1 MKITNHYPMKILR
14 LFVTAKALL
23 FIAIPAIISCGN
35 GKQRVESDNPEDE
48 LIVMSEDDTKKSE
61 VRYMMLH
68 LKNFSFDERE
78 NGTFKVE
85 DMMKNTKYKKIF
97 ENVKYFDNV
106 GSIVTESERTLGY
119 AFHMKQSEDQNSM
132 EPDDKYFTGIIWHI
146 RPGKTFI
153 EYIFDSD
160 EPRQE
165 FLQEAMVEGFTQV
178 NDSSYSKEKPN
189 MSCINLSKYKGLPS
203 LKLICY

>member
-1 MKITNHYPMKILR
+1 MKILR
-14 LFVTAKALL
+14 QFVTATALL

-35 GKQRVESDNPEDE
+35 GKYEVGRIFRNEGMDTKHNPEFTTIE
-48 LIVMSEDDTKKSE
+48 LYQAYTDF
-61 VRYMMLH
+61 RGMMEL
-68 LKNFSFDERE
+68 
-78 NGTFKVE
+78 VE

-97 ENVKYFDNV
+97 EKVKYFDNV

-165 FLQEAMVEGFTQV
+165 FLQEAMAEGFTQA

-189 MSCINLSKYKGLPS
+189 MSCINLSKYKGFPS